1 MSVGPFASGKAILNT
16 LVRLLP
22 IALYSGS
29 SVSAL
34 LFGDFRGTL
43 LFVGFIINEAI
54 AYGYRLILNGVY
66 NPQCALLKTEEDY
79 FVLPSPISQTVGFFF
94 GFFMSE
100 MYAKGAFYPSR
111 FFVLLV
117 VLILT
122 IFSRVNVGCKSF
134 LDALYCAFL
143 GILLGVGWF
152 NIVKEYYRHD
162 FYKLDESSNVLSDF
176 LKLE

>member
-1 MSVGPFASGKAILNT
+1 MSVSPFSSGKAILNT

-79 FVLPSPISQTVGFFF
+79 FVLPSPISQTLGFFF
-94 GFFMSE
+94 GFFMTE
-100 MYAKGAFYPSR
+100 MYSQGVFYPSR

-152 NIVKEYYRHD
+152 NIVKEYYRRD
-162 FYKLDESSNVLSDF
+162 FYKLEESSNVLSDF
-176 LKLE
+176 LKLD

>member
-43 LFVGFIINEAI
+43 LFVGFIINEVI

-66 NPQCALLKTEEDY
+66 NPQCALLKTEDEW

-100 MYAKGAFYPSR
+100 MYSQGAFYPSR
-111 FFVLLV
+111 FFILLV
-117 VLILT
+117 ILILT

-152 NIVKEYYRHD
+152 NIVKEYYRRD
-162 FYKLDESSNVLSDF
+162 FYKLDESSDVLSDF

>member
-1 MSVGPFASGKAILNT
+1 MTVSPFSSGKAILNT

-22 IALYSGS
+22 ISLYSGS
-29 SVSAL
+29 AMSAL
-34 LFGDFRGTL
+34 LFDDFRGTL

-79 FVLPSPISQTVGFFF
+79 FVLPSPISQTIGFFF
-94 GFFMSE
+94 GFFMTE
-100 MYAKGAFYPSR
+100 MYAQGVFYPSR

-152 NIVKEYYRHD
+152 NIVKEYYRRD
-162 FYKLDESSNVLSDF
+162 FYKLEESSNVLSDF
-176 LKLE
+176 LKLD

>member
-29 SVSAL
+29 SISAL

-79 FVLPSPISQTVGFFF
+79 FVLPSPISQTIGFFF

-100 MYAKGAFYPSR
+100 MYSQGAFYPSR

-122 IFSRVNVGCKSF
+122 IISRVNVGCKSF

-152 NIVKEYYRHD
+152 NIVKEYYRRD
-162 FYKLDESSNVLSDF
+162 FYKLDESSNVLSEF

>member
-1 MSVGPFASGKAILNT
+1 MSISPFSTGKAILNT
-16 LVRLLP
+16 IVRLLP

-29 SVSAL
+29 SISAL

-54 AYGYRLILNGVY
+54 AYGYRLILQGVY

-79 FVLPSPISQTVGFFF
+79 FVLPSPITQTIGFFF
-94 GFFMSE
+94 GFFMTE
-100 MYAKGAFYPSR
+100 MYSQGQFFPSR

-117 VLILT
+117 LLVLT
-122 IFSRVNVGCKSF
+122 IFSRINVGCKSF

-143 GILLGVGWF
+143 GILLGVGWY
-152 NIVKEYYRHD
+152 NIVKEYYRRD
-162 FYKLDESSNVLSDF
+162 FYKLEETSSVLSDF
-176 LKLE
+176 LKLN

>member
-1 MSVGPFASGKAILNT
+1 MSIGPFASGKAILNT

-122 IFSRVNVGCKSF
+122 IFSRVNVGCKLF

-152 NIVKEYYRHD
+152 NIVKEYYRRD
-162 FYKLDESSNVLSDF
+162 FYKLDESSNVLSEF